1 MYFKRN
7 IDIKLINWKNT
18 SDRKPLLLRGAR
30 QVGKS
35 STVKELAKHFETF
48 IEVNFDSHKEVHA
61 FFDGNII
68 PKDICESLEIF
79 YKTSITV
86 GSTLIFFDEIQSCK
100 NAINSL
106 RFFYEQ
112 IPDLHIIAAGSLLEF
127 SLSDIPSFGVGRIR
141 SMYLYPFSFD
151 EFLNAIGENKLI
163 SLLDKSN
170 IANPLLTPFHT
181 QLLKYFKKFTLL
193 GGMPTVVSAF
203 AQGVG
208 ILECINRMDDLIDSY
223 KDDFS
228 KYKKRVSISLLTEVF
243 TSVVNQS
250 GGKFVYSKASL
261 SSKHFQIKEALLLLI
276 KAGLVIPVTHTSAN
290 GLPLGAGSNYKK
302 QKMILIDTGLFQ
314 RLLGLD
320 ISEILFSE
328 EFDTINKGGIAEQF
342 VGLELLK
349 QMSCYRRHEL
359 YYWHREA
366 RNSNAEVDY
375 LIQKGESI
383 VPIEVKSGNSGS
395 MQSMRLFMEEKRV
408 SKGIRISTENFSQL
422 NDIDIYPIYS
432 SCRLLSS
439 HLAL

>member
-1 MYFKRN
+1 MYFRRN
-7 IDIKLINWKNT
+7 IDTELLNWKNT
-18 SDRKPLLLRGAR
+18 SDRRPLLLRGAR

-35 STVKELAKHFETF
+35 SSVREFAKHFETF
-48 IEVNFDSHKEVHA
+48 IEVNFESHKEVHS

-68 PKDICESLEIF
+68 PKEICESLEIF
-79 YKTSITV
+79 YKTSITE

-112 IPDLHIIAAGSLLEF
+112 FPDLHIIAAGSLLEF
-127 SLSDIPSFGVGRIR
+127 TFAELPSFGVGRIR

-151 EFLNAIGENKLI
+151 EFLNAVGENKLI
-163 SLLDKSN
+163 GLLDKSN

-181 QLLKYFKKFTLL
+181 QLLKYFKKFILL
-193 GGMPTVVSAF
+193 GGMPSVVSAF
-203 AQGVG
+203 AQGIG
-208 ILECINRMDDLIDSY
+208 ILECTNRLDDLIDSY

-228 KYKKRVSISLLTEVF
+228 KYKKHVSISLLSEVF

-250 GGKFVYSKASL
+250 GGKFVYSKASN

-276 KAGLVIPVTHTSAN
+276 KAGLVIPVTHTSAK
-290 GLPLGAGSNYKK
+290 GIPLGAGCNNKK

-320 ISEILFSE
+320 ISEVMFSE
-328 EFDTINKGGIAEQF
+328 EFNTINKGGIAEQF

-349 QMSCYRRHEL
+349 QMSPYRRHEL

-383 VPIEVKSGNSGS
+383 IPIEVKSGNSGS
-395 MQSMRLFMEEKRV
+395 MQSIRLFMNEKGI

-422 NDIDIYPIYS
+422 KDIDIYPIYS
-432 SCRLLSS
+432 SFRLFRNL
-439 HLAL
+439 